1 MDENKIK
8 QRKMRR
14 YVYLLA
20 GAYIVYQ
27 AVSMVLDVK
36 RGVAMDN
43 PALILGAAAVMAAAG
58 LALIA
63 FQVCALRREQK
74 EEAEREDGEQDHE
87 NEIIG

>member
-1 MDENKIK
+1 MDENKLR

-36 RGVAMDN
+36 RGVVMDI
-43 PALILGAAAVMAAAG
+43 PALILGGAAVLAAAG
-58 LALIA
+58 LALAGVQIW
-63 FQVCALRREQK
+63 ALRRERK
-74 EEAEREDGEQDHE
+74 GEAETEEKEATEKEDA
-87 NEIIG
+87 

>member
-1 MDENKIK
+1 MDENKLR

-36 RGVAMDN
+36 RGVVMDN
-43 PALILGAAAVMAAAG
+43 PALILGGAAVLAAAG
-58 LALIA
+58 LAL
-63 FQVCALRREQK
+63 RRERK
-74 EEAEREDGEQDHE
+74 EEAETEEKEATEKEDA
-87 NEIIG
+87 

>member
-1 MDENKIK
+1 MDENKLR

-36 RGVAMDN
+36 RGVVMDN
-43 PALILGAAAVMAAAG
+43 PALILGGDAV
-58 LALIA
+58 
-63 FQVCALRREQK
+63 
-74 EEAEREDGEQDHE
+74 
-87 NEIIG
+87 